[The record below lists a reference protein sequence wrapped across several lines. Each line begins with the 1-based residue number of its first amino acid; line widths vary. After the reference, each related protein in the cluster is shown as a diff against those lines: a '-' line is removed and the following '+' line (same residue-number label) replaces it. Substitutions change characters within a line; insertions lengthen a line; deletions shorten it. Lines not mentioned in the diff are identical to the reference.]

1 MKYNEDLNRLV
12 GELLWNKRQ
21 IEVQI
26 SINEK
31 HISIYKK
38 YLDKATTV
46 KERFK
51 WQNEIKHYKQQNH
64 ALGYELINTQRKI
77 SELLDKEGE

>member
-1 MKYNEDLNRLV
+1 MKYEDLNRLV

-26 SINEK
+26 SINENR
-31 HISIYKK
+31 ISIYKK
-38 YLDKATTV
+38 YLDKATTI

-77 SELLDKEGE
+77 SDLLDKEGE

>member
-31 HISIYKK
+31 RISIYKK
-38 YLDKATTV
+38 YLDKATTEE
-46 KERFK
+46 KRLK
-51 WQNEIKHYKQQNH
+51 WENEIKHCKEQNH
-64 ALGYELINTQRKI
+64 TLGCELINTQRKI
-77 SELLDKEGE
+77 LDLLDKEGE

>member
-46 KERFK
+46 NERFK
-51 WQNEIKHYKQQNH
+51 WEDEIKRCKEQNH

-77 SELLDKEGE
+77 SDLLDKEGE

>member
-1 MKYNEDLNRLV
+1 MKYEDLNRLV

>member
-26 SINEK
+26 SINENR
-31 HISIYKK
+31 ISIYKK
-38 YLDKATTV
+38 YLDK
-46 KERFK
+46 
-51 WQNEIKHYKQQNH
+51 
-64 ALGYELINTQRKI
+64 
-77 SELLDKEGE
+77 EGEKE